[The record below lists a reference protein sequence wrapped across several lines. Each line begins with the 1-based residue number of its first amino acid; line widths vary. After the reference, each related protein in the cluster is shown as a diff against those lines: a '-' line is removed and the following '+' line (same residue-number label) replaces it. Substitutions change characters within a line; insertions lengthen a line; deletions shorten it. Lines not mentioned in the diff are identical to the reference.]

1 MTTRVGSLLVRVAQT
16 FAVVVVGALLG
27 ADAFAQV
34 DTDREEV
41 TVESF
46 GASEEQA
53 RESVLDEAQSG
64 PQTTA
69 NVFDAEIPIEEIERT
84 ETALS
89 RLRRLVDDTPVS
101 DTARA
106 EYMFRL
112 AELYY
117 NRARFYEQRAF
128 RRRDEAF
135 ELREINPPRARAYEE
150 NSAADLAQSDVFAED
165 AIRLYADIYTLYQDS
180 YPDIDAVLYFLGA
193 NMLQLQQNEAARQ
206 MFETLAREYPQST
219 FLAQALLMLGDLL
232 FVEGEMQDAEI
243 YYAAVREFPESPSYS
258 YATYK
263 LAWCVYNL
271 AGQDADYE
279 DALGLMYEVVEL
291 EDANLATGRTRLR
304 RDALRD
310 MTLFYSMIYP
320 AELAFEFFE
329 AIAPSDS
336 LDLVARLARIYGD
349 RAQYE
354 ASDTLYRALI
364 ERSPNQPEIIGYQR
378 EIVRNARPGGDD
390 IALVREVRRLIAVF
404 ELAQGFEAMTP
415 EITVRWQGETEE
427 LVRQLATTYHSEAQ
441 TTLNE
446 ELYALA
452 YELYQDYARAFSD
465 SPYGY
470 TMSFFFAELLYR
482 NEEWGA
488 AAAAYDRT
496 LALSD
501 GAGPYDE
508 EATYAACLSYVK
520 MADLSMT
527 EQVQTGQASTE
538 EDALPPVPEPREIP
552 SEYFDMMTA
561 CDRYLAVESDDEIA
575 AEIEY
580 VVAFTYYEYDH
591 LDEAVDRFGSLALS
605 RGRIDTERAQVS
617 AELLLDSL
625 ALQRRFTDMKTW
637 IDRFKTSESL
647 NTGAFAVRLQEL
659 SEQVDFKQCQD
670 SFTNESFEACGH
682 CYIAFVETHFES
694 GIADRGL
701 YNAGVCFGQAG
712 KIDFAIS
719 AYRYLTEYFP
729 SSELVPETT
738 YELGRMYHRM
748 AMYERAAEQY
758 EEYYATTPRG
768 ENVRNAL
775 ANASQFRHGL
785 GQYSEAIA
793 TYGDFIRVSDDDE
806 PEELRGIA
814 EAVYQQA
821 LVEVERDRV
830 EEAVRLFQRVISRY
844 DEVLP
849 SRAVE
854 SHVQIADLYLRRG
867 GRSVVDAAYA
877 AYADAVSLVSGL
889 SDETRSALSPAAMD
903 AVAKAQFM
911 IGDRVFEAFESV
923 RLEGNEARV
932 QAGIQEKID
941 LGREAT
947 TSFEQVFAYQ
957 RPGWAICAF
966 TRLGRLYHVFYEQI
980 IDAPIPAGLSAL
992 EEEAY
997 RTSIEEQAEAQ
1008 KLEAMDRYARAI
1020 TIARDANWFNDC
1032 SDEAA
1037 GFYTELDPTFKAGTE
1052 VRVAP
1057 GYDREQFYVSPFVTE
1072 RSAVEPSL
1080 SEEAAP

>member
-1 MTTRVGSLLVRVAQT
+1 MTTRVGSLPVRVAQT

-34 DTDREEV
+34 DTAREEV

-390 IALVREVRRLIAVF
+390 VALVREVRRLIAVF

-470 TMSFFFAELLYR
+470 TMSFFFA
-482 NEEWGA
+482 
-488 AAAAYDRT
+488 
-496 LALSD
+496 
-501 GAGPYDE
+501 
-508 EATYAACLSYVK
+508 
-520 MADLSMT
+520 
-527 EQVQTGQASTE
+527 
-538 EDALPPVPEPREIP
+538 
-552 SEYFDMMTA
+552 
-561 CDRYLAVESDDEIA
+561 
-575 AEIEY
+575 
-580 VVAFTYYEYDH
+580 
-591 LDEAVDRFGSLALS
+591 
-605 RGRIDTERAQVS
+605 
-617 AELLLDSL
+617 
-625 ALQRRFTDMKTW
+625 
-637 IDRFKTSESL
+637 
-647 NTGAFAVRLQEL
+647 
-659 SEQVDFKQCQD
+659 
-670 SFTNESFEACGH
+670 
-682 CYIAFVETHFES
+682 
-694 GIADRGL
+694 
-701 YNAGVCFGQAG
+701 
-712 KIDFAIS
+712 
-719 AYRYLTEYFP
+719 
-729 SSELVPETT
+729 
-738 YELGRMYHRM
+738 
-748 AMYERAAEQY
+748 
-758 EEYYATTPRG
+758 
-768 ENVRNAL
+768 
-775 ANASQFRHGL
+775 
-785 GQYSEAIA
+785 
-793 TYGDFIRVSDDDE
+793 
-806 PEELRGIA
+806 
-814 EAVYQQA
+814 
-821 LVEVERDRV
+821 
-830 EEAVRLFQRVISRY
+830 
-844 DEVLP
+844 
-849 SRAVE
+849 
-854 SHVQIADLYLRRG
+854 
-867 GRSVVDAAYA
+867 
-877 AYADAVSLVSGL
+877 
-889 SDETRSALSPAAMD
+889 
-903 AVAKAQFM
+903 
-911 IGDRVFEAFESV
+911 
-923 RLEGNEARV
+923 
-932 QAGIQEKID
+932 
-941 LGREAT
+941 
-947 TSFEQVFAYQ
+947 
-957 RPGWAICAF
+957 
-966 TRLGRLYHVFYEQI
+966 
-980 IDAPIPAGLSAL
+980 
-992 EEEAY
+992 
-997 RTSIEEQAEAQ
+997 
-1008 KLEAMDRYARAI
+1008 
-1020 TIARDANWFNDC
+1020 
-1032 SDEAA
+1032 
-1037 GFYTELDPTFKAGTE
+1037 
-1052 VRVAP
+1052 
-1057 GYDREQFYVSPFVTE
+1057 
-1072 RSAVEPSL
+1072 
-1080 SEEAAP
+1080 